1 LDGRSILNRHPMR
14 YGTATVTKPAG
25 VRSLTVTVRVAV
37 ERPDR
42 PESSYLRCAAGHAP
56 ECYRA
61 AALSGARF
69 ARHAIDR
76 HCFGIEVCEVSGSLD
91 DPTGDQGAAIAAMF
105 AVWRAWDYRW
115 TDAEAQQ
122 TMGWSL
128 QGA

>member
-1 LDGRSILNRHPMR
+1 MR
-14 YGTATVTKPAG
+14 YGSATVMKSTG
-25 VRSLTVTVRVAV
+25 DRSLAVTVRVAV

-42 PESSYLRCAAGHAP
+42 PESSYLRGSARGAP
-56 ECYRA
+56 DCYRA
-61 AALSGARF
+61 AALSGVRF
-69 ARHAIDR
+69 ARYAIDR
-76 HCFGIEVCEVSGSLD
+76 HRFGIEVCEVSGTLD

-128 QGA
+128 QGASDV

>member
-1 LDGRSILNRHPMR
+1 MH
-14 YGTATVTKPAG
+14 YGTATVTKSIG
-25 VRSLTVTVRVAV
+25 DRSLAVTVRVAV

-42 PESSYLRCAAGHAP
+42 PESSYLRCSARDAP
-56 ECYRA
+56 GCSQA

-76 HCFGIEVCEVSGSLD
+76 HRFGIEVCEVNGSLD
-91 DPTGDQGAAIAAMF
+91 DPNSEGAAIAAMF

-115 TDAEAQQ
+115 TAAEAQQ

-128 QGA
+128 QDMCNI